1 MAYYT
6 YIFCLGKGFVEVFA
20 VALSCVGALV
30 SFKGRFYF
38 SVASLGF
45 AQRATPFYCGCA
57 LHLYFGFAQRA
68 TPFSLLAQRKWG
80 KRKGTLNACFS
91 SFRSDFPGGKKTDFS
106 SKLEKLTLFLP
117 ENLSCIRA
125 SVKGN
130 PLVLLSKF
138 VIGNKLKA
146 RFHD

>member
-1 MAYYT
+1 MLLEIWGVIVMHY
-6 YIFCLGKGFVEVFA
+6 GGDVHV
-20 VALSCVGALV
+20 LV
-30 SFKGRFYF
+30 LYWG
-38 SVASLGF
+38 LGF
-45 AQRATPFYCGCA
+45 DLKVDPILLRLCLALMLWFRPKDAPFYCGCA

-117 ENLSCIRA
+117 ENLPCIRA

-138 VIGNKLKA
+138 VSN
-146 RFHD
+146 

>member
-1 MAYYT
+1 MP
-6 YIFCLGKGFVEVFA
+6 IQLIS
-20 VALSCVGALV
+20 L
-30 SFKGRFYF
+30 
-38 SVASLGF
+38 ASLGF
-45 AQRATPFYCGCA
+45 DLKVDFILLRLRLALMLWFRPKGDLLFFACA
-57 LHLYFGFAQRA
+57 KQSRQKKH
-68 TPFSLLAQRKWG
+68 
-80 KRKGTLNACFS
+80 TLNACFS

-117 ENLSCIRA
+117 ENLPCIRA

-146 RFHD
+146 RFHN